1 MGEGRITTIE
11 TERLLLRPFRLEDAP
26 DLFEWVSD
34 PIVNRY
40 MPYALYTDLAQARD
54 WIAHISEADNE
65 FAFQLKDGGKVIGGG
80 SIDLND
86 ECEAYE
92 LGYNLNRA
100 YWGKGY
106 ATEAAKALIRWAYE
120 ALGAREFV
128 AAHATA
134 NTASGNV
141 LRKCG
146 YQLERYGQYSR
157 YDGSEIFDASF
168 YRMRLD

>member
-65 FAFQLKDGGKVIGGG
+65 FAFQLKEGGKVIGGG
-80 SIDLND
+80 SID
-86 ECEAYE
+86 
-92 LGYNLNRA
+92 
-100 YWGKGY
+100 
-106 ATEAAKALIRWAYE
+106 
-120 ALGAREFV
+120 
-128 AAHATA
+128 
-134 NTASGNV
+134 
-141 LRKCG
+141 
-146 YQLERYGQYSR
+146 
-157 YDGSEIFDASF
+157 
-168 YRMRLD
+168 